1 MQCVAL
7 CTTFARRAIY
17 SRKLAA
23 SWAAAEP
30 MIYARV
36 RRRMVYG
43 LLEKEFK
50 EGLHALN
57 INAKTPAEIAKAAAK

>member
-1 MQCVAL
+1 
-7 CTTFARRAIY
+7 
-17 SRKLAA
+17 
-23 SWAAAEP
+23 
-30 MIYARV
+30 MIYVWACCRL
-36 RRRMVYG
+36 VYG